1 MFLEASEV
9 IGNMR
14 APAYPSSRPGGWS
27 ISASL
32 GFHLLIGLALLLAV
46 TPPRQVPSSED
57 SVSVDVLTPQQ
68 FEAANS
74 PPAAEVQTQAQPP
87 QLQPQP
93 QPGAMSDAAPE
104 PQTESPVPDFAKLP
118 TDRPRPQASV
128 MVQATHLRSAKV
140 LADPRSAKA
149 RKTLGQLAPSER
161 IVQLCN
167 IEAMEQVHLWK
178 AALKPDFLVAYAMAD
193 TELSGQKLHADG
205 AAFRSKSHWY
215 NIGFTCEVTPDLKQV
230 VSFAFAVGSEIPK
243 SDWADH
249 NLSAD
254 DGPAD

>member
-1 MFLEASEV
+1 MFLETSEV

-27 ISASL
+27 FSASL
-32 GFHLLIGLALLLAV
+32 GFHLLIGLALLLVVAPRRQA
-46 TPPRQVPSSED
+46 PPRED
-57 SVSVDVLTPQQ
+57 SVTVDVLTQQQ
-68 FEAANS
+68 FEAAS
-74 PPAAEVQTQAQPP
+74 TLPVAETQA
-87 QLQPQP
+87 
-93 QPGAMSDAAPE
+93 E
-104 PQTESPVPDFAKLP
+104 PLGDVPSRPSAESPVPDFAELP
-118 TDRPRPQASV
+118 TDRPRPETSV
-128 MVQATHLRSAKV
+128 MVQATHLQSAKV

-178 AALKPDFLVAYAMAD
+178 PALKPDFLVAYAMAD
-193 TELSGQKLHADG
+193 TEVSGQELKADG
-205 AAFRSKSHWY
+205 GAFRSKSRWY
-215 NIGFTCEVTPDLKQV
+215 NIGYTCAVTPDLSQV

>member
-1 MFLEASEV
+1 MFIETGEV

-14 APAYPSSRPGGWS
+14 APAYPASRPGGWS

-32 GFHLLIGLALLLAV
+32 GFHILIAIALLLAV
-46 TPPRQVPSSED
+46 TPRRQGSSSQD
-57 SVSVDVLTPQQ
+57 SVTVDVLTPKQ
-68 FEAANS
+68 FEAAS
-74 PPAAEVQTQAQPP
+74 RPPVAETQAQP
-87 QLQPQP
+87 QPLNDTSSRP
-93 QPGAMSDAAPE
+93 L
-104 PQTESPVPDFAKLP
+104 TESPVPKFTELP
-118 TDRPRPQASV
+118 TDRTRPEASV
-128 MVQATHLRSAKV
+128 MVQATHLQSAKV

-149 RKTLGQLAPSER
+149 RKALGQLAPSER

-193 TELSGQKLHADG
+193 TELSGQKLRADG
-205 AAFRSKSHWY
+205 GAFRSKSRWY
-215 NIGFTCEVTPDLKQV
+215 HIGFTCEVTPDLSKV

-243 SDWADH
+243 GDWAEH
-249 NLSAD
+249 NLLAD

>member
-1 MFLEASEV
+1 MFLEAGEV

-14 APAYPSSRPGGWS
+14 APAYPASRPGGWS

-32 GFHLLIGLALLLAV
+32 GFHLLIGLGLLLAV
-46 TPPRQVPSSED
+46 TPRRQVPSSQD
-57 SVSVDVLTPQQ
+57 SVTVDVLTAQQ
-68 FEAANS
+68 FEAAS
-74 PPAAEVQTQAQPP
+74 RPPVSVTQAQA
-87 QLQPQP
+87 QAD
-93 QPGAMSDAAPE
+93 PGPLNDASSKISA
-104 PQTESPVPDFAKLP
+104 ESPVPDFSVLP
-118 TDRPRPQASV
+118 TDMPPPEASV

-140 LADPRSAKA
+140 LADPHSAKA
-149 RKTLGQLAPSER
+149 RKALGQLAPSER

-178 AALKPDFLVAYAMAD
+178 RELKPDFLVAYAMAD
-193 TELSGQKLHADG
+193 TELSGQKLRADG
-205 AAFRSKSHWY
+205 GAFRSKRRWY
-215 NIGFTCEVTPDLKQV
+215 TIGFTCEVTPDLKQV
-230 VSFAFAVGSEIPK
+230 LSFAFAVGSEIPK

>member
-1 MFLEASEV
+1 MFIEAGEV
-9 IGNMR
+9 IGNMQ
-14 APAYPSSRPGGWS
+14 APAYPASRPGGWS
-27 ISASL
+27 FSASL
-32 GFHLLIGLALLLAV
+32 GFHLVIGLALLLAV
-46 TPPRQVPSSED
+46 TPRRQVSSSED

-68 FEAANS
+68 FEAAS
-74 PPAAEVQTQAQPP
+74 RPPAAVALNHAE
-87 QLQPQP
+87 PQP
-93 QPGAMSDAAPE
+93 LNGASAE
-104 PQTESPVPDFAKLP
+104 PATESPAPDFAELP
-118 TDRPRPQASV
+118 TDRPRPQANV
-128 MVQATHLRSAKV
+128 MVQAAHLQSAKV

-167 IEAMEQVHLWK
+167 IEAMEQIHLWK
-178 AALKPDFLVAYAMAD
+178 PALKPDFLVAYAMAD
-193 TELSGQKLHADG
+193 TELSGQKLTADG
-205 AAFRSKSHWY
+205 GAFRSRSRWY

-249 NLSAD
+249 NLLAD

>member
-1 MFLEASEV
+1 MFLEAGEV

-14 APAYPSSRPGGWS
+14 APAYPASRPGGWS

-32 GFHLLIGLALLLAV
+32 GFHILIGLALLLAV
-46 TPPRQVPSSED
+46 TPRRQAPSSQD

-68 FEAANS
+68 FEAVNS
-74 PPAAEVQTQAQPP
+74 PPASATQAQPEP
-87 QLQPQP
+87 LN
-93 QPGAMSDAAPE
+93 DAASTPLA
-104 PQTESPVPDFAKLP
+104 ESPVPKFTELP

-149 RKTLGQLAPSER
+149 RKTLGQLVPSER

-193 TELSGQKLHADG
+193 TELSGQKLKADG
-205 AAFRSKSHWY
+205 AAFRSKSRWY

-230 VSFAFAVGSEIPK
+230 VSFAFTVGSEIGK
-243 SDWADH
+243 SEWADH
-249 NLSAD
+249 NLTAD

>member
-1 MFLEASEV
+1 MFLEAGEV

-14 APAYPSSRPGGWS
+14 APASAASRPGGWS
-27 ISASL
+27 FGASL
-32 GFHLLIGLALLLAV
+32 GFHLLIGLAFLLAV
-46 TPPRQVPSSED
+46 TPRPQGPSSEE

-68 FEAANS
+68 FEAAS
-74 PPAAEVQTQAQPP
+74 RPPVAEAQIPAET
-87 QLQPQP
+87 LPQP
-93 QPGAMSDAAPE
+93 VDDASSQPS
-104 PQTESPVPDFAKLP
+104 TESPAPDFAKLP
-118 TDRPRPQASV
+118 TDRPSPQARV

-149 RKTLGQLAPSER
+149 RKTLEQLAPSER

-167 IEAMEQVHLWK
+167 IEAMEQVVLWK
-178 AALKPDFLVAYAMAD
+178 ATLKPDFLVAYAMAD
-193 TELSGQKLHADG
+193 TEMSGQKLTANG
-205 AAFRSKSHWY
+205 GAFRSKGRWY

-243 SDWADH
+243 GDWAEH
-249 NLSAD
+249 NLLAD

>member
-1 MFLEASEV
+1 MFLAAGEV

-14 APAYPSSRPGGWS
+14 APASPAGRPGGWS
-27 ISASL
+27 FSASL
-32 GFHLLIGLALLLAV
+32 GFHLLIGLALLLAA
-46 TPPRQVPSSED
+46 TPRRQTPSSED
-57 SVSVDVLTPQQ
+57 SVTVDVLTQQQ
-68 FEAANS
+68 FEAARRPPVAEAQAQAEPKPLNS
-74 PPAAEVQTQAQPP
+74 ASPEPAA
-87 QLQPQP
+87 
-93 QPGAMSDAAPE
+93 G
-104 PQTESPVPDFAKLP
+104 SPVPEFTQLP
-118 TDRPRPQASV
+118 TDRPRQEASV
-128 MVQATHLRSAKV
+128 LVQAAHLQSAKV

-149 RKTLGQLAPSER
+149 RKALGQLAPSER

-193 TELSGQKLHADG
+193 TELSGQKLKADG
-205 AAFRSKSHWY
+205 GAFRSKSRWY

-243 SDWADH
+243 SEWADH
-249 NLSAD
+249 NLLPD

>member
-1 MFLEASEV
+1 MVLEAGEV

-14 APAYPSSRPGGWS
+14 APPPPASRPGGWS
-27 ISASL
+27 FSASL
-32 GFHLLIGLALLLAV
+32 GFHVLIGLALLLAV
-46 TPPRQVPSSED
+46 TPRRQVPSSQD
-57 SVSVDVLTPQQ
+57 SVTVDVLTPQQ
-68 FEAANS
+68 FEAAS
-74 PPAAEVQTQAQPP
+74 RPPVAETRAEPLRDLSSKP
-87 QLQPQP
+87 SIDPS
-93 QPGAMSDAAPE
+93 ATYNPE
-104 PQTESPVPDFAKLP
+104 PDFTALP
-118 TDRPRPQASV
+118 TDRPRLEASA
-128 MVQATHLRSAKV
+128 MVQATHLQSAKV

-149 RKTLGQLAPSER
+149 RKALGQLAPSER

-193 TELSGQKLHADG
+193 TELSGQKLRADG
-205 AAFRSKSHWY
+205 GAFRSKRRWY
-215 NIGFTCEVTPDLKQV
+215 TIGFTCEVTPDLTQV
-230 VSFAFAVGSEIPK
+230 LSFAFAVGSEIPK

>member
-1 MFLEASEV
+1 MFLAAGEV

-14 APAYPSSRPGGWS
+14 APASASSRPGGWS
-27 ISASL
+27 FSASL
-32 GFHLLIGLALLLAV
+32 GFHVLIALALLLAV
-46 TPPRQVPSSED
+46 TPRRQIPSAED
-57 SVSVDVLTPQQ
+57 SVTVDVLTPQQ
-68 FEAANS
+68 FEAASRS
-74 PPAAEVQTQAQPP
+74 PMPEALVR
-87 QLQPQP
+87 
-93 QPGAMSDAAPE
+93 PE
-104 PQTESPVPDFAKLP
+104 PLDDPSSRQAAQNPVPEFTELP
-118 TDRPRPQASV
+118 TDRPTMEANA
-128 MVQATHLRSAKV
+128 MVQATHLQSARV

-149 RKTLGQLAPSER
+149 RKALGQLASSER

-193 TELSGQKLHADG
+193 TELSGQKLTADG
-205 AAFRSKSHWY
+205 GAFRSKSRWY

-243 SDWADH
+243 SEWADH
-249 NLSAD
+249 NLLPD

>member
-1 MFLEASEV
+1 MFLEAGEV

-14 APAYPSSRPGGWS
+14 APAYPPNRPGGWS
-27 ISASL
+27 FSASL
-32 GFHLLIGLALLLAV
+32 GFHILIGLALLLAV
-46 TPPRQVPSSED
+46 TPRRQGSSSED

-68 FEAANS
+68 FEAAS
-74 PPAAEVQTQAQPP
+74 RPPAAVIHA
-87 QLQPQP
+87 QPQP
-93 QPGAMSDAAPE
+93 LNDTLSE
-104 PQTESPVPDFAKLP
+104 LSTESPVPDFAELP
-118 TDRPRPQASV
+118 TDRPRPEANV
-128 MVQATHLRSAKV
+128 MVQATQLQSAKV
-140 LADPRSAKA
+140 LANPRSAKA

-178 AALKPDFLVAYAMAD
+178 PALKPDFLVAYAMAD
-193 TELSGQKLHADG
+193 TELSGQKLKADG
-205 AAFRSKSHWY
+205 GAFRSRSRWY

-230 VSFAFAVGSEIPK
+230 VSFAFAVGGEIPK

-249 NLSAD
+249 NLLAD

>member
-1 MFLEASEV
+1 MFLETGEV

-32 GFHLLIGLALLLAV
+32 GFHVLIGLALLLAV
-46 TPPRQVPSSED
+46 TPRRQVPSSQD
-57 SVSVDVLTPQQ
+57 SVTVDVLTPQQ
-68 FEAANS
+68 FEAAS
-74 PPAAEVQTQAQPP
+74 RPPVSGTLAQP
-87 QLQPQP
+87 QAG
-93 QPGAMSDAAPE
+93 PGPLNDASSKPLA
-104 PQTESPVPDFAKLP
+104 ESPMPDFSALP
-118 TDRPRPQASV
+118 TDKPRPEASV
-128 MVQATHLRSAKV
+128 MVQATHLQSAKV
-140 LADPRSAKA
+140 LADPRSAKG
-149 RKTLGQLAPSER
+149 RKALGQLAPSER
-161 IVQLCN
+161 IVELCN

-193 TELSGQKLHADG
+193 TELSGQKLRADG
-205 AAFRSKSHWY
+205 GAFRSKRRWY
-215 NIGFTCEVTPDLKQV
+215 TIGFTCEVTPDLKQV
-230 VSFAFAVGSEIPK
+230 LSFAFAVGSEIPK